1 MRQLPAV
8 VFLLFYFAACS
19 SGNRD
24 LVLVSKEIRREA
36 LATSAAGA
44 EFGSA
49 AGTVVESVVAGEIRN
64 TGAGDIQNVQLT
76 FHLTGGGHD
85 YAVIARIPAV
95 PAGKTVKFQS
105 EGIRT
110 QYTLQF
116 KADRETEI
124 RTGTGSSY

>member
-1 MRQLPAV
+1 MRQFPAV
-8 VFLLFYFAACS
+8 VFLLLYFAACS
-19 SGNRD
+19 GGSRD
-24 LVLVSKEIRREA
+24 LVILSKEIRRES

-49 AGTVVESVVAGEIRN
+49 AGAVVENVVAGEIRN
-64 TGAGDIQNVQLT
+64 TGARDALNVEVT

-85 YAVIARIPAV
+85 YAVPAHIPSV

-124 RTGTGSSY
+124 RTGS